1 MKAKNKVNSFVIS
14 EKFKNISCL
23 MMFAAL
29 TMQSQVMDFACSSNI
44 WDKGKTTFKGIYDNV
59 LSISIYVAAAFFIIA
74 LLVSFF
80 VRDQRKVEVFF
91 DWAKRI
97 IFVYLIIL
105 GAGWLFAYGRELVSG
120 APDIFGTGG
129 N

>member
-23 MMFAAL
+23 IMFAAL

-74 LLVSFF
+74 LLVTFF
-80 VRDQRKVEVFF
+80 VRDQ
-91 DWAKRI
+91 
-97 IFVYLIIL
+97 
-105 GAGWLFAYGRELVSG
+105 
-120 APDIFGTGG
+120 
-129 N
+129 

>member
-1 MKAKNKVNSFVIS
+1 MKVKNKIS
-14 EKFKNISCL
+14 SLEMGEKLKNVSCL
-23 MMFAAL
+23 LMFVFL

-59 LSISIYVAAAFFIIA
+59 LSISIYAAAAFFIIA
-74 LLVSFF
+74 LLVTFF

-120 APDIFGTGG
+120 APDIFGTSG